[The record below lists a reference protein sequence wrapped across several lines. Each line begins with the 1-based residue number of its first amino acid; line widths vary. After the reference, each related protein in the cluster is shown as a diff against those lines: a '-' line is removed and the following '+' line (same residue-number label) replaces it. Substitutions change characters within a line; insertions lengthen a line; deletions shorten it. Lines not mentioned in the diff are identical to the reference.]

1 MADRINAEPQP
12 RAAMLWTATYLL
24 MGLRFSNE
32 YAYQLLEG
40 VQNMQESTTYQ
51 AILKEGRDEGRNEG
65 LVEGRNEG
73 LIEGRVTEAAR
84 MLLMLGEARFG
95 NPDEATRTAVEATHD
110 LERLERLTRR
120 VIDTNVH
127 DWNGLLGMR

>member
-12 RAAMLWTATYLL
+12 RAPMLWTATYLL

-32 YAYQLLEG
+32 FAYQLLEG

-51 AILKEGRDEGRNEG
+51 AILKEGRN
-65 LVEGRNEG
+65 EGRNEG
-73 LIEGRVTEAAR
+73 LIEGRVTEAVR

-95 NPDEATRTAVEATHD
+95 KPDEATRTAVKATHD
-110 LERLERLTRR
+110 LERLERSTRR

-127 DWNGLLGMR
+127 DWNGLLGMP